1 MKVALKKLCKF
12 PQKSESKTLS
22 HGYTEL
28 CLKSVLLF
36 INIYII
42 YIGPTENIHL
52 ILGINFINKDFTLLF
67 SFIQEK
73 IIVSIHLTLINE
85 FINLNWVI
93 L

>member
-1 MKVALKKLCKF
+1 MDTPSF
-12 PQKSESKTLS
+12 
-22 HGYTEL
+22 
-28 CLKSVLLF
+28 LKSVLLF
-36 INIYII
+36 INIDIIYI

-52 ILGINFINKDFTLLF
+52 ILEINFINKDFTLSF

-85 FINLNWVI
+85 FINLNWVN